1 MEIGIIVYG
10 AACLFML
17 LAALAPLWKE
27 LDQ

>member
-1 MEIGIIVYG
+1 MEIGIVIYG